1 MLVKK
6 LKMMNRV
13 GIYVCLILL
22 MLASAASAAYIR
34 GIETKPTSIDPQGKF
49 SVIVE
54 LGGTTCGTQ
63 MKFFVDDKEFDSK
76 NIGCNRNDIESD
88 DWDLEETPLE
98 CGVHELR
105 VELLDS
111 GEVIQTEIR
120 TLRIGNVP
128 NIVITP
134 EKPNPNKD
142 VIITFKNNETGRPIS
157 DLDVE
162 IYSIKEGPSSVE
174 EYVTDNKG
182 EIKFISD
189 VTGEFRLTIDDSE
202 YCGTV
207 DFWIKNPMPFAG
219 PNPPDPVVGERIGV
233 AVPGG
238 VGVKYIDSE
247 GKVYPLRN
255 LGGGV
260 NFTIDKAGDYTLI
273 AGDLSTRYWS
283 VTKKFTVSEKARMD
297 IEIIP
302 EKAVVDK
309 VLLLKVTSRGEPVE
323 NARVKI
329 TKPIGGSEEFSTNP
343 RGEVRFTPE
352 SVGEYHYMVEKSRY
366 TTIENDFEVYNSL
379 NIEITPDEPITD
391 QDVTLN
397 VTNQLGDGVDN
408 AIIYIEDESGV
419 LVSGKTGIDG
429 LFKFRLLE
437 PKEYTL
443 KIQKDGYWNFE
454 EKMRIYGIISI
465 ELYPEEIEIGDVTSI
480 SVLDKQGDEISA
492 DITVTKPD
500 GRTETIEGKTYAP
513 GEVGDHEIKATKE
526 GYRSV
531 TKTLKVNPHPLDIT
545 EEVDGDKVIIK
556 VSSHNEP
563 VSGITFVIKTPTE
576 EKQVVTDEKGII
588 TATIEGEGNITISA
602 NTIDINRN
610 YESKTITKRIVKQ
623 YNYALLILPVLF
635 IITIAFVTILIIDH
649 LHKKRGKIKKGS
661 LFKKGKKKGVIGRG
675 TQSSLSRL

>member
-1 MLVKK
+1 MKK
-6 LKMMNRV
+6 LKMINRV

-22 MLASAASAAYIR
+22 VLASVTSAAYIR
-34 GIETKPTSIDPQGKF
+34 DIEIKPTSIDPQGKF

-76 NIGCNRNDIESD
+76 NIGCNRDNIESD
-88 DWDLEETPLE
+88 DWDLGETPLE
-98 CGVHELR
+98 CGIHELR

-111 GEVIQTEIR
+111 GEIVQTETR
-120 TLRIGNVP
+120 SLRIGNVP
-128 NIVITP
+128 NIIITP
-134 EKPNPNKD
+134 EKPSPNKD
-142 VIITFKNNETGRPIS
+142 IIITFKNNDTGRPIP
-157 DLDVE
+157 DLDVK
-162 IYSIKEGPSSVE
+162 IYSIKEGPSSAE
-174 EYVTDNKG
+174 EYVTDNEG

-189 VTGEFRLTIDDSE
+189 VTGEFRLMIDDSE

-207 DFWIKNPMPFAG
+207 NFWVKNPMPFAG

-247 GKVYPLRN
+247 GKVYPLKN

-260 NFTIDKAGDYTLI
+260 NFTINKAGNYTLI
-273 AGDLSTRYWS
+273 AGDLSTRYWR
-283 VTKKFTVSEKARMD
+283 VVKNFTVSEKARMH

-329 TKPIGGSEEFSTNP
+329 TKPIGGSEEFLTNS

-352 SVGEYHYMVEKSRY
+352 SIGEYHYKVEKSRY
-366 TTIENDFEVYNSL
+366 ATIENDFEAYNSM
-379 NIEITPDEPITD
+379 NIKITPDEPITD

-397 VTNQLGDGVDN
+397 VTNQLGDRVDN

-419 LVSGKTGIDG
+419 LVNGKTDIGG
-429 LFKFRLLE
+429 TFKFRLLE

-443 KIQKDGYWNFE
+443 KIQKDGYWDFE
-454 EKMRIYGIISI
+454 EKMRIYGVISI
-465 ELYPEEIEIGDVTSI
+465 ELYPEEIEIGDITSI

-492 DITVTKPD
+492 DVTVTKPD
-500 GRTETIEGKTYAP
+500 GRTETIDGKTYAP

-531 TKTLKVNPHPLDIT
+531 TKTLKVNPHPLDIA
-545 EEVDGDKVIIK
+545 EEVDGNRVIIR

-576 EKQVVTDEKGII
+576 EKQVVTDENGII
-588 TATIEGEGNITISA
+588 TATIEREGDIAISA
-602 NTIDINRN
+602 NTININRN

-635 IITIAFVTILIIDH
+635 IVVIAFITILIIDR
-649 LHKKRGKIKKGS
+649 LHRERGKIKRGG
-661 LFKKGKKKGVIGRG
+661 LFKKGKKKSMIERS